1 MAISKLNLTRDQ
13 LAAFLKDYESIK
25 QFERLFSTV
34 DAISPDFVN
43 EVAISAGNAQATAN
57 DALALIDA
65 LENSLTADGAVTDA
79 KATLAIQE
87 LQALKSDLQL
97 KALEPTQQNNN
108 SIVTDYLT
116 INEHGHAEN
125 AVGRMIWD
133 DGEGTVDLGLKG
145 GNVVCKIGVQ
155 EYVRAYNDT
164 LLTMTKGEVV
174 YISGAQGN
182 RVAVKLAQAN
192 NDTNSAHTI
201 GIVAETIAAGGEGWV
216 QVSGPIYKLDT
227 LGTIAGDTVYLSP
240 TVPGEWTTTK
250 PVAPNHLVI
259 VGFIE
264 RVHASVGSIFIKID
278 NGYELDELHN
288 VKITSVQPDDLLQYD
303 SAGPYWKNVALS
315 SLSIG
320 TATNL
325 SGGAA
330 GSVPYQ
336 TAASTTTFLPIGTAA
351 QVLKTNAGA
360 TAPEWVS
367 GAALTKTDDTNVT
380 LTLGGSP
387 ASSLLAATS
396 ITVGWTGQLGATR
409 GGTGQSTYTLG
420 DTLYSSATNT
430 LAKLAGNITTTR
442 QFLRQTGTGTVSAAP
457 SWDTVTKT
465 DVGLS
470 NVENTALSTWAGSA
484 NITTLGTVTS
494 GTWSATTIAATRGG
508 TGQSS
513 YAIGDLL
520 YASTTTALSRLADVA
535 TGNALISGGVGV
547 APAWGKIGLTTHVS
561 GTLGVGNGGTGTAT
575 AFTTGSVIFAGAS
588 GVYTQ
593 DAAQL
598 FWDATNNR
606 LGVGTGTPSYTIH
619 STGIIGSTLTGS
631 ATTGAGQLYL
641 NGATSNRI
649 DFNINGSAAPAFTTR
664 SAGTKICLNPQ
675 VAAAAVDYAF
685 GIAANTLWSS
695 VPTSTQFFSWYAGT
709 TEKMRLKGNGELIIG
724 NGDTAAVP
732 VAANLRATNGL
743 GTDITGADIQ
753 VHGGRG
759 TGLGEGGYVRVF
771 TTPAGAAT
779 GATLN
784 TEIEAITVGPDGD
797 IGFGTTAPTH
807 FGGYKSIYMENTTS
821 DGVSL
826 TWQSTLVTAYLDA
839 TDGLG
844 FTLVTATVHP
854 VSISTGGV
862 EAANF
867 TTSQRTLLG
876 GVTENAN
883 GGVLQL
889 SSGITFPAT
898 QVAATDSNT
907 LDDYEEGNFTPTIVG
922 TTTAGAGTYTIQV
935 GRYTK
940 IGRSVN
946 IQFRVIW
953 TAHTGTGNMT
963 VGGLPFT
970 SLNTAN
976 THASVSIGYA
986 NNVVYTA
993 GATPMGYITPNT
1005 TTITLVQMPSGGG
1018 AMAAVALDTAGDYMI
1033 SAKYIT
1039 A

>member
-1 MAISKLNLTRDQ
+1 MANSKLNLTRDQ
-13 LAAFLKDYESIK
+13 LALFLKDHESIK
-25 QFERLFSTV
+25 QFERLFATV
-34 DAISPDFVN
+34 DAIAPDFVN
-43 EVAISAGNAQATAN
+43 EVAISAGTAQATAN
-57 DALALIDA
+57 DALALIEA

-79 KATLAIQE
+79 KATLALQE
-87 LQALKSDLQL
+87 LQALKSELQL
-97 KALEPTQQNNN
+97 KSLEPAEQNNN
-108 SIVTDYLT
+108 AIITDYLT
-116 INEHGHAEN
+116 INEHGHGES

-133 DGEGTVDLGLKG
+133 DGEGTIDFGLKG

-155 EYVRAYNDT
+155 EYVRAHNDT
-164 LLTMTKGEVV
+164 LLTMTKGQIV

-182 RVAVKLAQAN
+182 RVAVKLAQA
-192 NDTNSAHTI
+192 DSEASSAHTI
-201 GIVAETIAAGGEGWV
+201 GIVAETISNGGKGFV
-216 QVSGPIYKLDT
+216 QVSGPIYKLNT

-240 TVPGEWTTTK
+240 TIAGAFTTTK
-250 PVAPNHLVI
+250 PTAPNHLVV

-264 RVHASVGSIFIKID
+264 RVNATVGSIFIKVD

-288 VKITSVQPDDLLQYD
+288 VKITSIQPDDLLQYD
-303 SAGPYWKNVALS
+303 SAGPYWKNVPLS

-336 TAASTTTFLPIGTAA
+336 TAASTTTFLGIGAANYVLTSTGTAP
-351 QVLKTNAGA
+351 T
-360 TAPEWVS
+360 W
-367 GAALTKTDDTNVT
+367 T
-380 LTLGGSP
+380 LNTGTGSVVR
-387 ASSLLAATS
+387 ATS
-396 ITVGWTGQLGATR
+396 PTLVTPLLGTPTSGVLTSCTGLPLTTGVTGTLPATN
-409 GGTGQSTYTLG
+409 GGTGQ
-420 DTLYSSATNT
+420 A
-430 LAKLAGNITTTR
+430 
-442 QFLRQTGTGTVSAAP
+442 
-457 SWDTVTKT
+457 
-465 DVGLS
+465 
-470 NVENTALSTWAGSA
+470 
-484 NITTLGTVTS
+484 
-494 GTWSATTIAATRGG
+494 
-508 TGQSS
+508 S
-513 YAIGDLL
+513 YAVGDLL
-520 YASTTTALSRLADVA
+520 YASTTTVLSRLADVA

-649 DFNINGSAAPAFTTR
+649 DFNANGVAAPSFTTR

-675 VAAAAVDYAF
+675 ITAAAVDFAF
-685 GIAANTLWSS
+685 GISTNSMWAS
-695 VPTSTQFFSWYAGT
+695 VPTSAQFFLWYAGT
-709 TEKMRLKGNGELIIG
+709 TEVMRLKGVGELIIG

-732 VAANLRATNGL
+732 VAANLRSTNGS
-743 GTDITGADIQ
+743 GTNIVGADMR

-759 TGLGEGGYVRVF
+759 TGLGSGGHVRVF
-771 TTPAGAAT
+771 TTPPGAAT

-784 TEIEAITVGPDGD
+784 TEVEAITVGPQGD
-797 IGFGTTAPTH
+797 IGFGTTTPTN
-807 FGGYKSIYMENTTS
+807 FPDYKSIYMENTTS

-839 TDGLG
+839 TDALG
-844 FTLVTATVHP
+844 VTLVSATVHP

-876 GVTENAN
+876 GVAENAN

-889 SSGITFPAT
+889 SEGITFPAT
-898 QVAATDSNT
+898 QVAATDANT

-922 TTTAGAGTYTIQV
+922 TTTAGTGTYTLQV

-946 IQFRVIW
+946 IQFRVQW
-953 TAHTGTGNMT
+953 TAHTGTGSMT

-976 THASVSIGYA
+976 THAAVSIGYA

-993 GATPMGYITPNT
+993 GATPMGFIVPNT
-1005 TTITLVQMPSGGG
+1005 TGITLVQMPSGGG
-1018 AMAAVALDTAGDYMI
+1018 AMANVALDTAGDYI
-1033 SAKYIT
+1033 INANYIT

>member
-1 MAISKLNLTRDQ
+1 MSTIVTRAGKGSALTYAEVDSNFTNLNTDKYQSGSTASLASLT
-13 LAAFLKDYESIK
+13 LSSALPVLSGGTGVTTSTGSGSVV
-25 QFERLFSTV
+25 LSTSPTLVTPLLGTPTSGNFSTGTFTWPTFNQNTTGS
-34 DAISPDFVN
+34 A
-43 EVAISAGNAQATAN
+43 AKWTTARTLAGNSVDGSAN
-57 DALALIDA
+57 VAFANKFIVQG
-65 LENSLTADGAVTDA
+65 TTD
-79 KATLAIQE
+79 T
-87 LQALKSDLQL
+87 
-97 KALEPTQQNNN
+97 
-108 SIVTDYLT
+108 
-116 INEHGHAEN
+116 
-125 AVGRMIWD
+125 
-133 DGEGTVDLGLKG
+133 GL
-145 GNVVCKIGVQ
+145 
-155 EYVRAYNDT
+155 
-164 LLTMTKGEVV
+164 
-174 YISGAQGN
+174 SGAQFLG
-182 RVAVKLAQAN
+182 ALG
-192 NDTNSAHTI
+192 T
-201 GIVAETIAAGGEGWV
+201 GIVKNTTTTGVLSIAV
-216 QVSGPIYKLDT
+216 
-227 LGTIAGDTVYLSP
+227 AGDFP
-240 TVPGEWTTTK
+240 TLNQNTT
-250 PVAPNHLVI
+250 
-259 VGFIE
+259 
-264 RVHASVGSIFIKID
+264 
-278 NGYELDELHN
+278 
-288 VKITSVQPDDLLQYD
+288 
-303 SAGPYWKNVALS
+303 
-315 SLSIG
+315 
-320 TATNL
+320 
-325 SGGAA
+325 
-330 GSVPYQ
+330 
-336 TAASTTTFLPIGTAA
+336 GTAA
-351 QVLKTNAGA
+351 GLSA
-360 TAPEWVS
+360 TLV
-367 GAALTKTDDTNVT
+367 
-380 LTLGGSP
+380 
-387 ASSLLAATS
+387 ATS
-396 ITVGWTGQLGATR
+396 

-442 QFLRQTGTGTVSAAP
+442 RFLRQTGTGTVSAAP

-508 TGQSS
+508 TGQAS

-561 GTLGVGNGGTGTAT
+561 GTLPVANGGTGTAT

-649 DFNINGSAAPAFTTR
+649 DFNANGSAAPAFTTR

-695 VPTSTQFFSWYAGT
+695 VPTSTQLFSWYAGT

-743 GTDITGADIQ
+743 GTNITGADIQ

-898 QVAATDSNT
+898 QVSATNSNT

-946 IQFRVIW
+946 IQFRVAW

-976 THASVSIGYA
+976 THASVSIGHA

>member
-1 MAISKLNLTRDQ
+1 MANSKLNLTRDQ
-13 LAAFLKDYESIK
+13 LALFLKDHESIK
-25 QFERLFSTV
+25 QFERLFATV
-34 DAISPDFVN
+34 DAIAPDFVN

-79 KATLAIQE
+79 KATLALQE
-87 LQALKSDLQL
+87 LQALKSYLSDLQL
-97 KALEPTQQNNN
+97 KALEPAQQNNN

-116 INEHGHAEN
+116 INEHGRSEN

-133 DGEGTVDLGLKG
+133 DGEGTIDFGLKG

-164 LLTMTKGEVV
+164 LLTMTKGQIV

-182 RVAVKLAQAN
+182 RIAVNLAQA
-192 NDTNSAHTI
+192 DSDANSAHTI
-201 GIVAETIAAGGEGWV
+201 GIVAETITARAEGFV
-216 QVSGPIYKLDT
+216 QVSGPIYKLNT

-240 TVPGEWTTTK
+240 TIAGAFTTTK
-250 PVAPNHLVI
+250 PVAPNHLVV

-264 RVHASVGSIFIKID
+264 RVHATVGSIFIKVD

-288 VKITSVQPDDLLQYD
+288 VKITSIQPDDLLQYD
-303 SAGPYWKNVALS
+303 SAGPYWKNVPLS

-336 TAASTTTFLPIGTAA
+336 SAASTTTFLGIGASNYVLTSTGTAPTWTANTGTGSVVRETSPTLVTPLLGTPTSGNFSTGTFTWPTFNQNTTGSAAKWTTARTLAGNSVDGSANVAFANKFIVQGTADAGLSGAQFLGALGTGIVKNTTTTGVLSIAVAGDFPTLNQNTTGTAA
-351 QVLKTNAGA
+351 GLSA
-360 TAPEWVS
+360 TLV
-367 GAALTKTDDTNVT
+367 
-380 LTLGGSP
+380 
-387 ASSLLAATS
+387 ATS
-396 ITVGWTGQLGATR
+396 
-409 GGTGQSTYTLG
+409 
-420 DTLYSSATNT
+420 
-430 LAKLAGNITTTR
+430 
-442 QFLRQTGTGTVSAAP
+442 
-457 SWDTVTKT
+457 
-465 DVGLS
+465 
-470 NVENTALSTWAGSA
+470 
-484 NITTLGTVTS
+484 
-494 GTWSATTIAATRGG
+494 GG

-513 YAIGDLL
+513 YAVGDLL

-575 AFTTGSVIFAGAS
+575 AFTTGSVVFAGAS

-649 DFNINGSAAPAFTTR
+649 DFNTNGSAAPAFTTR

-675 VAAAAVDYAF
+675 VAAAAADYAF
-685 GIAANTLWSS
+685 GIATNALWAS

-709 TEKMRLKGNGELIIG
+709 TEVLRMKGNGELVIG

-732 VAANLRATNGL
+732 VAANLRGTNGS
-743 GTDITGADIQ
+743 GTNIVGADMR

-759 TGLGEGGYVRVF
+759 TGTGAGGYVRVF
-771 TTPAGAAT
+771 TTPAGAAS

-784 TEIEAITVGPDGD
+784 TEVEAITVGPQGD
-797 IGFGTTAPTH
+797 IGFGTTTPTN
-807 FGGYKSIYMENTTS
+807 FPDYKSIYMENTTG

-826 TWQSTLVTAYLDA
+826 TWQSTLVTAYLDVSDA
-839 TDGLG
+839 LG
-844 FTLVTATVHP
+844 VTLVAATTHP
-854 VSISTGGV
+854 VSISSGGI

-889 SSGITFPAT
+889 SEGITFPAT
-898 QVAATDSNT
+898 QVAATDANT

-946 IQFRVIW
+946 IQFRVTW

-986 NNVVYTA
+986 SNIVYTA
-993 GATPMGYITPNT
+993 GATPMGFIAPNT
-1005 TTITLVQMPSGGG
+1005 TVITLVQMPSGGG
-1018 AMAAVALDTAGDYMI
+1018 AMAVVALDTAGDYMI
-1033 SAKYIT
+1033 SANYIT